1 MLISH
6 IKIRLCS
13 SPQFCL
19 EDCNTLPGPGSALQ
33 SCLAAQNNSQR
44 HYCRHL
50 DSFPWMP
57 DKRDTASILVF
68 DTNLDTMEWK
78 LDPFDK
84 IMFSACNKGDNDQI
98 ANGKKDHNIFNF

>member
-1 MLISH
+1 MHCNLAWQH
-6 IKIRLCS
+6 KIIPNVIIADIWSLFLGYQTKETRG
-13 SPQFCL
+13 
-19 EDCNTLPGPGSALQ
+19 DCV
-33 SCLAAQNNSQR
+33 
-44 HYCRHL
+44 
-50 DSFPWMP
+50 
-57 DKRDTASILVF
+57 TASILVF